1 MPNGHAQKNEIEP
14 LSYNINQKTNQKRLD
29 LRIRH
34 ETIKLIDENVGG
46 QLLDIDLGEDS
57 LF

>member
-34 ETIKLIDENVGG
+34 ETIKFLDENVGG
-46 QLLDIDLGEDS
+46 S
-57 LF
+57 AT